1 MDYTP
6 ELPEPIT
13 AKDRRLVI
21 YLSTGLILLFVLL
34 GVYSCYTI
42 RKNKLAEDQ
51 RIQAIFESPVM
62 PVGAPYDEAP
72 PPGQEVEPSEVEVGI
87 YLNQIPAFSLKDF
100 GWIADFFIWFR
111 WEGEGLD
118 PGETFSIVDST
129 ILSKEKVAESVEG
142 TTHYTRYHVVAEVYK
157 FFDVARFPLSET
169 ILTIPIVDALRP
181 VYELRYLADQEN
193 SGISSRVNILQG
205 IKVTDFKTLVKL
217 YSFQSDFNDPALP
230 EGYWLTFST
239 FLFGIWASSPG
250 LMFYFKL
257 FLALFVSV
265 LIAISVF
272 FIKPTDVDPRFGLG
286 VGALFAA
293 SATAYVISS
302 ALPPSGG
309 MVLADLVN
317 ALGIL
322 VIFLTVME
330 SILSLYLYDIK
341 DKPALSRY
349 LDRVMFIIFLTGF
362 LAVNIAIPVAA
373 LI

>member
-1 MDYTP
+1 
-6 ELPEPIT
+6 
-13 AKDRRLVI
+13 
-21 YLSTGLILLFVLL
+21 
-34 GVYSCYTI
+34 
-42 RKNKLAEDQ
+42 
-51 RIQAIFESPVM
+51 
-62 PVGAPYDEAP
+62 
-72 PPGQEVEPSEVEVGI
+72 
-87 YLNQIPAFSLKDF
+87 
-100 GWIADFFIWFR
+100 
-111 WEGEGLD
+111 
-118 PGETFSIVDST
+118 
-129 ILSKEKVAESVEG
+129 
-142 TTHYTRYHVVAEVYK
+142 
-157 FFDVARFPLSET
+157 
-169 ILTIPIVDALRP
+169 
-181 VYELRYLADQEN
+181 
-193 SGISSRVNILQG
+193 
-205 IKVTDFKTLVKL
+205 
-217 YSFQSDFNDPALP
+217 
-230 EGYWLTFST
+230 
-239 FLFGIWASSPG
+239 
-250 LMFYFKL
+250 MFYFKL

-322 VIFLTVME
+322 IIFLTVME

-349 LDRVMFIIFLTGF
+349 LDRVMFIVFLTGF